1 MNEPAWVD
9 ERTALAVHRRQLA
22 EHGGADGVRDAGLL
36 SSALARPM
44 NRRAYEESAD
54 LADRA
59 ELAAAYAHGIITNHP
74 FVDGNKR
81 TGYVVAVLFLRLNG
95 LVLRAS
101 SDDKYLTIYGLAAG
115 TISEPDLANWIRTH
129 CVQTDHP

>member
-44 NRRAYEESAD
+44 HRRAYVESAD
-54 LADRA
+54 LA
-59 ELAAAYAHGIITNHP
+59 ELAAAYAHGFITNHP

-81 TGYVVAVLFLRLNG
+81 TGYVVSVLFLRLNG
-95 LVLRAS
+95 LVLDAS
-101 SDDKYLTIYGLAAG
+101 SDDKYLTFYGVAAG
-115 TISEPDLANWIRTH
+115 TITEAALAHWIRTH
-129 CVQTDHP
+129 CVDTDQF

>member
-36 SSALARPM
+36 SSALARPL
-44 NRRAYEESAD
+44 NRRVYVESAD
-54 LADRA
+54 LAA
-59 ELAAAYAHGIITNHP
+59 LAAAYAHGIITNHP

-81 TGYVVAVLFLRLNG
+81 TA
-95 LVLRAS
+95 
-101 SDDKYLTIYGLAAG
+101 
-115 TISEPDLANWIRTH
+115 
-129 CVQTDHP
+129 